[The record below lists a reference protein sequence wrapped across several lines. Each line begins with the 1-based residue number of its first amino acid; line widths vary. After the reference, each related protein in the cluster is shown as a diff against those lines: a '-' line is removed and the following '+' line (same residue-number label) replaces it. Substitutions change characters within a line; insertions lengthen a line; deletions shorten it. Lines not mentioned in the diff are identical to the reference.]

1 MLRINWSSE
10 IFPTSSVQRVSCIKH
25 FANVSVN
32 TNITY
37 TMKPAWFLWFSDIAL
52 NMKYW
57 TFMLVL
63 AQFSLFGD
71 RRIEMWLKQ
80 AEDSSVLWY
89 MLDTCL
95 LFAAIYCLLVSF
107 DIFFL
112 FLLCFT
118 QLPLYFVCFWC
129 MFLFSGV
136 SLSCRAFELL
146 QPLYKKPFPHVWN
159 RLSFLYSL
167 SVDSWLRKPFLSS
180 KTFLAKCKWCWC
192 NANNISRGRCLVS
205 LVRSDLRPLLL

>member
-1 MLRINWSSE
+1 MRFL
-10 IFPTSSVQRVSCIKH
+10 PTSSVQRVSCIKH

-37 TMKPAWFLWFSDIAL
+37 TVKPAWFLWFSDVAL
-52 NMKYW
+52 NMKDW

-71 RRIEMWLKQ
+71 QRIEMWLKQ

-89 MLDTCL
+89 MWYMLDTCL
-95 LFAAIYCLLVSF
+95 LLAIYCLLVSF

-118 QLPLYFVCFWC
+118 QLLLYFVCFWC

-136 SLSCRAFELL
+136 SLSCRAFELSAVQEAFSTRVEQTEFPL
-146 QPLYKKPFPHVWN
+146 QFKCWQ
-159 RLSFLYSL
+159 
-167 SVDSWLRKPFLSS
+167 
-180 KTFLAKCKWCWC
+180 LAKK
-192 NANNISRGRCLVS
+192 AISI
-205 LVRSDLRPLLL
+205 